1 MRPRI
6 GSMNAQRSATCGRDS
21 KQLLRA
27 NRISEIG
34 GSLSS
39 QGNVRTAD
47 PRESLSTMTAA
58 PSRGP
63 SCGTD
68 SLERGSGALPA
79 PKAGEVDMQDFVA
92 VQHSIG
98 PV

>member
-1 MRPRI
+1 
-6 GSMNAQRSATCGRDS
+6 MNGQRSLTCGRDS
-21 KQLLRA
+21 KQLLSA

-34 GSLSS
+34 GRLSNEN
-39 QGNVRTAD
+39 NVRTAD

-63 SCGTD
+63 SCGTA
-68 SLERGSGALPA
+68 SLERGSGAMPA
-79 PKAGEVDMQDFVA
+79 PRAGEVDVQDFVA
-92 VQHSIG
+92 VQHGNG